1 MNRKI
6 EQANRQFCN
15 TPLNMSSMAE
25 TQRNNKRTEINL
37 RNVDP
42 IRVMELADMLR
53 GGDKNGLFA
62 PIPYSEI
69 KDDTPDTLNV
79 VMQANGLYTFP
90 TQELIDFLRQ
100 EIDDDPTYE
109 PHTAIEIC
117 AGMGWIGRGLGIPI
131 TDSRIQERDDVRSSY
146 LANRAVPIQY
156 PDDVECLDAVSAVK
170 KYAPEFVIG
179 SYVTRLYGLGS
190 LKQGS
195 SFGVDTPW
203 LVNNC
208 RRFYHIGND
217 DVHYGDPIMKR
228 PHQRL
233 KFDWLV
239 TRGNPEHARI
249 YVWENK
255 QW

>member
-6 EQANRQFCN
+6 MQGNAEFRRQ
-15 TPLNMSSMAE
+15 PLTGEALADTIKNCK
-25 TQRNNKRTEINL
+25 TTEIDIDK
-37 RNVDP
+37 VDLDRALE
-42 IRVMELADMLR
+42 IADLLCPEH
-53 GGDKNGLFA
+53 NGIVKPLPFSVIA
-62 PIPYSEI
+62 N
-69 KDDTPDTLNV
+69 DTVDTLNLV
-79 VMQANGLYTFP
+79 LQYSALYTFP
-90 TQELIDFLRQ
+90 VVELIDFLKG
-100 EIDDDPTYE
+100 EIDDDPELE

-239 TRGNPEHARI
+239 TRGNSEHARI